1 MLWSNY
7 FIPTQKENPSDAKI
21 PSHQLMIRSGMIKQ
35 ESAGIYSW
43 LPLGIKV
50 LKNIEKI
57 IREEQVRAGAIE
69 ILMPTL
75 QSSDLWN
82 ESGRYDGYGEEML
95 RVIDRHDRTLIY
107 GPTNEEQVTEIF
119 RKYIR
124 SYKNLPLNLF
134 HIQWKFRDEI
144 RPRFGVMRGREFLMK
159 DSYSFDLDED
169 SAKKSYY
176 KMFVAYLKTFQR
188 MSLKVI
194 PVSADS
200 GPIGGS
206 LSHEFSVIAP
216 TGESKI
222 FCDKNLLDLDINK
235 KSYSNDDEITQTVE
249 DYLSFYSATDEKYNE
264 SDFNKNVEK
273 NNQISGRGIEVGH
286 IFSFG
291 DKYSKPMKASVVNI
305 DGKNS
310 NVYMGSYG
318 IGVSRLVATI
328 IECFNDDNGIIWP
341 ISVAPFKVNIINLK
355 NNDEECLKKCME
367 IHDLLENQGI
377 ETIFDNRD
385 ESAGRKFSDAD
396 LIGIPFQLIV
406 GPRELKNGNV
416 ELKNRKTDA
425 KEILSFDSAINKI
438 KNKIFEE

>member
-1 MLWSNY
+1 
-7 FIPTQKENPSDAKI
+7 
-21 PSHQLMIRSGMIKQ
+21 MIRSGMIKQ

-82 ESGRYDGYGEEML
+82 ESGRFDGYGEEML

-216 TGESKI
+216 TGESEI

-235 KSYSNDDEITQTVE
+235 KNYSNDDEITQTVD
-249 DYLSFYSATDEKYNE
+249 DYLSFYSATDEKHNE

-273 NNQISGRGIEVGH
+273 SNQISGRGIEVGH

-367 IHDLLENQGI
+367 IHDLLENHGI

-438 KNKIFEE
+438 KNKISEE

>member
-43 LPLGIKV
+43 LPLGLKV
-50 LKNIEKI
+50 LKNIENI

-95 RVIDRHDRTLIY
+95 RVTDRHSRVLIY

-119 RKYIR
+119 RKYIK

-159 DSYSFDLDED
+159 DSYSFDLNED
-169 SAKKSYY
+169 SAKVSYN

-188 MSLKVI
+188 LGLKAI
-194 PVSADS
+194 PVSAES
-200 GPIGGS
+200 GPIGGN
-206 LSHEFSVIAP
+206 LSHEFSIIAP
-216 TGESKI
+216 TGESEI
-222 FCDKNLLDLDINK
+222 FCDKNLLDIDINK
-235 KSYSNDDEITQTVE
+235 KDYISDEEISEVVE
-249 DYLSFYSATDEKYNE
+249 EYLGFYSATDEKHD
-264 SDFNKNVEK
+264 SKKFNSMVKTE
-273 NNQISGRGIEVGH
+273 NQISGRGIEVGH

-291 DKYSKPMKASVVNI
+291 EKYSKPMKASIVNM

-310 NVYMGSYG
+310 YVYMGSYG

-328 IECFNDDNGIIWP
+328 IECFNDESGIIWP

-355 NNDEECLKKCME
+355 NSDQECYQKSLE
-367 IHDLLENQGI
+367 IHDLFEKKGI
-377 ETIFDNRD
+377 EVIFDDRN
-385 ESAGRKFSDAD
+385 ESAGKKFSDSD
-396 LIGIPFQLIV
+396 LIGIPFQLII

-416 ELKNRKTDA
+416 ELKTRKTNE
-425 KEILSFDSAINKI
+425 KEIISFDSAVDKI

>member
-216 TGESKI
+216 TGESEI

-235 KSYSNDDEITQTVE
+235 KNYSNDDEITQTVD
-249 DYLSFYSATDEKYNE
+249 DYLSFYSATDEKHNE

-273 NNQISGRGIEVGH
+273 SNQISGRGIEVGH

-355 NNDEECLKKCME
+355 NNDEECLKKCIE

-396 LIGIPFQLIV
+396 LIGVPFQLIV

-438 KNKIFEE
+438 KNKISEE

>member
-216 TGESKI
+216 TGESEI

-264 SDFNKNVEK
+264 SDFNNNVEK
-273 NNQISGRGIEVGH
+273 SNQISGRGIEVGH

-355 NNDEECLKKCME
+355 NNDEECLKKCIE

-396 LIGIPFQLIV
+396 LIGVPFQLIV

>member
-43 LPLGIKV
+43 LPLGLKV
-50 LKNIEKI
+50 LKNIENI

-95 RVIDRHDRTLIY
+95 RVTDRHSRVLIY

-119 RKYIR
+119 RKYIK

-159 DSYSFDLDED
+159 DSYSFDLNED
-169 SAKKSYY
+169 SAKVSYN

-188 MSLKVI
+188 LGLKAI
-194 PVSADS
+194 PVSAES
-200 GPIGGS
+200 GPIGGN
-206 LSHEFSVIAP
+206 LSHEFSIIAP
-216 TGESKI
+216 TGESEI
-222 FCDKNLLDLDINK
+222 FCDKNLLDIDINK
-235 KSYSNDDEITQTVE
+235 KDYISDEEIAEVVE
-249 DYLSFYSATDEKYNE
+249 EYLGFYSATDEKHD
-264 SDFNKNVEK
+264 SKKFNSMVKTE
-273 NNQISGRGIEVGH
+273 NQISGRGIEVGH

-291 DKYSKPMKASVVNI
+291 EKYSKPMKASIVNM

-310 NVYMGSYG
+310 YVYMGSYG

-328 IECFNDDNGIIWP
+328 IECFNDESGIIWP

-355 NNDEECLKKCME
+355 NSDQECYQKSLE
-367 IHDLLENQGI
+367 IHDLFEKKGI
-377 ETIFDNRD
+377 EVIFDDRN
-385 ESAGRKFSDAD
+385 ESAGKKFSDSD
-396 LIGIPFQLIV
+396 LIGIPFQLII

-416 ELKNRKTDA
+416 ELKTRKTNE
-425 KEILSFDSAINKI
+425 KEIISFDSAVDKI
-438 KNKIFEE
+438 KNKILEE

>member
-43 LPLGIKV
+43 LPLGLKV
-50 LKNIEKI
+50 LKNIENI

-95 RVIDRHDRTLIY
+95 RVTDRHSRVLIY

-119 RKYIR
+119 RKYIK

-159 DSYSFDLDED
+159 DSYSFDLNED
-169 SAKKSYY
+169 SARVSYN

-188 MSLKVI
+188 LGLKAI
-194 PVSADS
+194 PVSAES
-200 GPIGGS
+200 GPIGGN
-206 LSHEFSVIAP
+206 LSHEFSIIAP
-216 TGESKI
+216 TGESEI
-222 FCDKNLLDLDINK
+222 FCDKNLLDIDINK
-235 KSYSNDDEITQTVE
+235 KDYISDEEISEVVE
-249 DYLSFYSATDEKYNE
+249 EYLGFYSATDEKHD
-264 SDFNKNVEK
+264 SKKFNSMVKTE
-273 NNQISGRGIEVGH
+273 NQISGRGIEVGH

-291 DKYSKPMKASVVNI
+291 EKYSKPMKASIVNM

-328 IECFNDDNGIIWP
+328 IECFNDESGIIWP

-355 NNDEECLKKCME
+355 NSDQECYKKSLE
-367 IHDLLENQGI
+367 IHDLFKKKGI
-377 ETIFDNRD
+377 EVIFDDRN
-385 ESAGRKFSDAD
+385 ESAGKKFSDSD
-396 LIGIPFQLIV
+396 LIGIPFQLII

-416 ELKNRKTDA
+416 ELKTRKTNK
-425 KEILSFDSAINKI
+425 KEIISFDSAVDKI
-438 KNKIFEE
+438 KNKILEE

>member
-82 ESGRYDGYGEEML
+82 ESGRFDGYGEEML

-216 TGESKI
+216 TGESEI

-273 NNQISGRGIEVGH
+273 DNQISGRGIEVGH

-416 ELKNRKTDA
+416 ELKNRKTDV

>member
-1 MLWSNY
+1 
-7 FIPTQKENPSDAKI
+7 
-21 PSHQLMIRSGMIKQ
+21 
-35 ESAGIYSW
+35 
-43 LPLGIKV
+43 
-50 LKNIEKI
+50 
-57 IREEQVRAGAIE
+57 
-69 ILMPTL
+69 
-75 QSSDLWN
+75 
-82 ESGRYDGYGEEML
+82 
-95 RVIDRHDRTLIY
+95 
-107 GPTNEEQVTEIF
+107 
-119 RKYIR
+119 
-124 SYKNLPLNLF
+124 
-134 HIQWKFRDEI
+134 
-144 RPRFGVMRGREFLMK
+144 MK

-216 TGESKI
+216 TGESEI

-273 NNQISGRGIEVGH
+273 SNQISGRGIEVGH

-367 IHDLLENQGI
+367 IHDLLENHGI

>member
-43 LPLGIKV
+43 LPLGLKV
-50 LKNIEKI
+50 LKNIENI

-95 RVIDRHDRTLIY
+95 RVTDRHSRVLIY

-119 RKYIR
+119 RKYIK

-159 DSYSFDLDED
+159 DSYSFDLNED
-169 SAKKSYY
+169 SAKVSYN

-188 MSLKVI
+188 LGLKAI
-194 PVSADS
+194 PVSAES
-200 GPIGGS
+200 GPIGGN
-206 LSHEFSVIAP
+206 LSHEFSIIAP
-216 TGESKI
+216 TGESEI
-222 FCDKNLLDLDINK
+222 FCDKNLLDIDINK
-235 KSYSNDDEITQTVE
+235 KDYISDEEIAEVVE
-249 DYLSFYSATDEKYNE
+249 EYLGFYSATDEKHD
-264 SDFNKNVEK
+264 SKKFNSMVKTE
-273 NNQISGRGIEVGH
+273 NQISGRGIEVGH

-291 DKYSKPMKASVVNI
+291 EKYSKPMKASIVNT

-310 NVYMGSYG
+310 YVYMGSYG

-328 IECFNDDNGIIWP
+328 IECFNDESGIIWP

-355 NNDEECLKKCME
+355 NSDQECYQKSLE
-367 IHDLLENQGI
+367 IHDLFKKKGI
-377 ETIFDNRD
+377 EVIFDDRN
-385 ESAGRKFSDAD
+385 ESAGKKFSDSD
-396 LIGIPFQLIV
+396 LIGIPFQLII

-416 ELKNRKTDA
+416 ELKTRKTNE
-425 KEILSFDSAINKI
+425 KEIISFDSAVDKI
-438 KNKIFEE
+438 KNKILEE

>member
-216 TGESKI
+216 TGESEI

-235 KSYSNDDEITQTVE
+235 KSYSNDDEITQTVD

-273 NNQISGRGIEVGH
+273 DNQISGRGIEVGH

-355 NNDEECLKKCME
+355 NNDEECLKKCIE

>member
-21 PSHQLMIRSGMIKQ
+21 PSHQLMVRSGMIKQ

-43 LPLGIKV
+43 LPLGLKV
-50 LKNIEKI
+50 LKNIENI

-95 RVIDRHDRTLIY
+95 RVTDRHSRVLIY

-119 RKYIR
+119 RKYIK

-159 DSYSFDLDED
+159 DSYSFDLNED
-169 SAKKSYY
+169 SAKVSYN

-188 MSLKVI
+188 LGLKAI
-194 PVSADS
+194 PVSAES
-200 GPIGGS
+200 GPIGGN
-206 LSHEFSVIAP
+206 LSHEFSIIAP
-216 TGESKI
+216 TGESEI
-222 FCDKNLLDLDINK
+222 FCDKNLLDIDINK
-235 KSYSNDDEITQTVE
+235 KDYISDEEISEVVE
-249 DYLSFYSATDEKYNE
+249 EYLGFYSATDEKHDSKKFSSMVKKE
-264 SDFNKNVEK
+264 
-273 NNQISGRGIEVGH
+273 NQISGRGIEVGH

-291 DKYSKPMKASVVNI
+291 EKYSKPMKASIVNM

-328 IECFNDDNGIIWP
+328 IECFNDESGIIWP

-355 NNDEECLKKCME
+355 NSDQECYKKSLE
-367 IHDLLENQGI
+367 IHDLFKKRGI
-377 ETIFDNRD
+377 EVIFDDRN
-385 ESAGRKFSDAD
+385 ESAGKKFSDSD
-396 LIGIPFQLIV
+396 LIGIPFQLII

-416 ELKNRKTDA
+416 ELKTRKTNE
-425 KEILSFDSAINKI
+425 KEIISFDSAVEKI
-438 KNKIFEE
+438 KNKILEE

>member
-82 ESGRYDGYGEEML
+82 ESGRFDGYGEEML

-216 TGESKI
+216 TGESEI

-235 KSYSNDDEITQTVE
+235 KSYSNDDEITQTVD
-249 DYLSFYSATDEKYNE
+249 DYLSFYSATDEKHNE

-273 NNQISGRGIEVGH
+273 SNQISGRGIEVGH

-341 ISVAPFKVNIINLK
+341 ISIAPFKVNIINLK
-355 NNDEECLKKCME
+355 NNDEECLKKCIE

-396 LIGIPFQLIV
+396 LIGVPFQLIV

>member
-82 ESGRYDGYGEEML
+82 ESGRFDGYGEEML

-216 TGESKI
+216 TGESEI

-235 KSYSNDDEITQTVE
+235 KSYSNDDEITQTVD
-249 DYLSFYSATDEKYNE
+249 DYLSFYSATDEKHNE

-273 NNQISGRGIEVGH
+273 SNQISGRGIEVGH

-355 NNDEECLKKCME
+355 NNDEECLKKCIE

-438 KNKIFEE
+438 KNKISEE

>member
-216 TGESKI
+216 TGESEI

-235 KSYSNDDEITQTVE
+235 KSYSNDDEITQTVD
-249 DYLSFYSATDEKYNE
+249 DYLSFYSATDEKHNE

-273 NNQISGRGIEVGH
+273 SNQISGRGIEVGH